1 MTHRAQLYL
10 GRDRL
15 VKLFPN
21 QKPYIDSVVE
31 LLGEKHMEMK
41 QKLAF
46 MSPIGKFF
54 HNLFG

>member
-31 LLGEKHMEMK
+31 YLDNLRLNKKKEANFC
-41 QKLAF
+41 L
-46 MSPIGKFF
+46 FF
-54 HNLFG
+54 LR